1 MIKKIG
7 PEPYKIK
14 MVEPLKQ
21 TTKSERKKLIAKA
34 GYNIFN
40 LCSEDI
46 YIDLLTDSGTS
57 AMSQF
62 QWAALMQG
70 DETYAG
76 SRSFFRLKETVTS
89 ITGYPYVLPT
99 HQGRG
104 AENILT
110 KMLIK
115 PGTFIPGNMHFDSTR
130 AHLQLKG
137 GFPLDLVVDQG
148 LKPEADHPFK
158 GNINLGKL
166 ENVLKEHGRKKVP
179 FVLMTVT
186 CNSNGGQPVSMENI
200 RSAAGLCRRYQV
212 PLFFDAARFAEN
224 CYFIKE
230 REPGYKERELIDITR
245 EMFSYGDGCMMSSKK
260 DGLVNI
266 GGFMAFKDDSLYQQA
281 CQLSI
286 VYEGF
291 PTYGGMAGRDLEALS
306 VGLQEVLDV
315 SYLRFRI
322 EQVAYLADRLQEE
335 GVPIVKPPG
344 GHAVYI
350 DGKKFAPHI
359 PQSQFPAQ
367 VLVVELYIEA
377 GIRAIELGTSAFTEK
392 DPDTGELI
400 YPELDLVRLAIPRR
414 VYTNT
419 HIDVV
424 AESILDIYR
433 NRDQLRGLK
442 IVYEAQVLRH
452 FTCRFEFME

>member
-1 MIKKIG
+1 MKKIG

-21 TTKSERKKLIAKA
+21 TTREERKKLIARA

-40 LCSEDI
+40 LGSEDI

-76 SRSFFRLKETVTS
+76 SRSYFRLKDTITS
-89 ITGYPYVLPT
+89 ITGYPYVLPS

-104 AENILT
+104 AENIIT
-110 KMLIK
+110 EMLIK
-115 PGTFIPGNMHFDSTR
+115 PGTIVPGNMHFDSTR
-130 AHLQLKG
+130 AHMQLKG
-137 GFPLDLVVDQG
+137 ATPLDLVIDQG

-158 GNINLGKL
+158 GNINLNKL
-166 ENVLKEHGRKKVP
+166 ENVLKEHGREKVP
-179 FVLMTVT
+179 FVLITVT

-200 RSAAGLCRRYQV
+200 RSAAELCRRYRV
-212 PLFFDAARFAEN
+212 PLYFDAARFAEN
-224 CYFIKE
+224 CYFIKD
-230 REPGYKERELIDITR
+230 REHAYKDSELIDISR

-266 GGFMAFKDDSLYQQA
+266 GGFMAFKDEVLHQHA

-286 VYEGF
+286 LYEGF

-306 VGLQEVLDV
+306 VGLQEVLELP
-315 SYLRFRI
+315 YLRFRV
-322 EQVAYLADRLQEE
+322 EQVAYLAERLQEE
-335 GVPIVKPPG
+335 GVPVVKPPG

-350 DGKKFAPHI
+350 DGKKFLPHI

-367 VLVVELYIEA
+367 VLVVELYLES
-377 GIRAIELGTSAFTEK
+377 GIRAIELGTTAFTEK
-392 DPDTGELI
+392 DPDSGELI

-414 VYTNT
+414 VYTNA

-424 AESILDIYR
+424 AESVLSIYKK
-433 NRDQLRGLK
+433 RDQLKGLK
-442 IVYEAQVLRH
+442 IVYEAPVLRH
-452 FTCRFEFME
+452 FTCRFDFV